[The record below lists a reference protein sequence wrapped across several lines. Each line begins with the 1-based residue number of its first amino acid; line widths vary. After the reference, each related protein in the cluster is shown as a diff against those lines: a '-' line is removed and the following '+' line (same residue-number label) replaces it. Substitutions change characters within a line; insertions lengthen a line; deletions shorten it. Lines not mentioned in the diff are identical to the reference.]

1 MFGKIGAFLGLAA
14 STTAA
19 HEGLY
24 GGVDRDHAGTFRTP
38 QEKKAHT
45 KARAKAKAAKAARKR
60 NRR

>member
-1 MFGKIGAFLGLAA
+1 MFGKFGSFLGLAA
-14 STTAA
+14 ATTAV
-19 HEGLY
+19 HDELY
-24 GGVDRDHAGTFRTP
+24 GVVDRDQSGTFRTP

>member
-1 MFGKIGAFLGLAA
+1 MFGKLGAFLGLASA
-14 STTAA
+14 TTAV

-24 GGVDRDHAGTFRTP
+24 GGVDREQAGTFRTP

-45 KARAKAKAAKAARKR
+45 KARAKAKVAKAARKR